1 VAISRRTARPRF
13 ILLLLLLTAITLIT
27 LDQRS
32 SGHGALERVRGS
44 ARDAFAPVQRTVRDG
59 LQPVGD
65 FLHNVVHYGDL
76 KVENARLREQLAE
89 ARIAQL
95 NALDADRQRRALLD
109 QAHLDFV
116 GDIPTV
122 SAQVLGTT
130 SSNFELTIEINRG
143 TGAGVGK
150 GMPVV
155 DAGGLVGRVSEV
167 SATRATV
174 LLLTDPTSIVG
185 IRFPNNDIGV
195 ATGTGPSAPLRVDLA
210 DPKTPLKVGEVLFTS
225 GLQGGLYPTG
235 IPVGKVRSV
244 KLSTGGLQQD
254 VTLDP
259 VVDLSRLEFVKVLE
273 WAPR

>member
-1 VAISRRTARPRF
+1 MQS
-13 ILLLLLLTAITLIT
+13 
-27 LDQRS
+27 
-32 SGHGALERVRGS
+32 
-44 ARDAFAPVQRTVRDG
+44 TVRDG
-59 LQPVGD
+59 LRPVGN
-65 FLHNVVHYGDL
+65 FLHEVVHYGDL
-76 KVENARLREQLAE
+76 KAENTRLRQQLAE
-89 ARIAQL
+89 ARVAQL
-95 NALDADRQRRALLD
+95 KALDAERQTRALLD

-130 SSNFELTIEINRG
+130 SSNFELTVEINRG
-143 TGAGVGK
+143 TNAGVGK

-155 DAGGLVGRVSEV
+155 DAGGLVGRVLEA

-195 ATGTGPSAPLRVDLA
+195 ATGTGPAAPLRVDLA
-210 DPKTPLKVGEVLFTS
+210 DPKTPLKAGDVLFTS

-244 KLSTGGLQQD
+244 RPGAGGLQQA
-254 VTLDP
+254 VTLNP
-259 VVDLSRLEFVKVLE
+259 VVDLSQLELVKVLE
-273 WAPR
+273 WAPK